1 MATAAENRESATM
14 TQTHRS
20 ASDDR
25 AGEMTAPRLPLSA
38 AFGPG
43 LLWAATAIGVSH
55 LVQSTRAGASAGFG
69 LAGVILIVLVLK
81 YPFFEY
87 GPRYAAATGESLI
100 EGYARVGRWALRLY
114 LVITVSTTASVPPAV
129 VMFTAYL
136 VGFGLG
142 LDWPLPVLAA
152 MVMAPVAALLWWGR
166 FQGLDLSI
174 KVIMLLLGLSTLLA
188 AAVSL
193 PRADLSTLAVS
204 PAGLVG
210 STVPFVFLLAL
221 AGWMPSGVDSAV
233 WSSLWTLAKND
244 ATGRPCSVEAARKD
258 FVVGYAGT
266 AMLAFA
272 FLTLGAGVMFGSGQ
286 TFAPEGPRFSTQLV
300 DLYGATLGAWTRPV
314 MLAAVVTTMLSTAL
328 TVLDGGPRSI
338 ERTLAVLRAGPE
350 APRPVPCGPVYW
362 WSLAGVMLLTLVV
375 LALFI
380 GNLTTMI
387 DFATTLTFLTSPV
400 LGYLNLRAVG
410 SREVPAE
417 HRPGRAML
425 ALSWVGIVLLG
436 GTGLFYLLTL
446 AV

>member
-1 MATAAENRESATM
+1 MTTGAA
-14 TQTHRS
+14 
-20 ASDDR
+20 
-25 AGEMTAPRLPLSA
+25 APAPFRLPA

-55 LVQSTRAGASAGFG
+55 LVQSTRAGASAGYG
-69 LAGVILIVLVLK
+69 LAVVILIALILK

-100 EGYARVGRWALRLY
+100 EGYSRVGRWALWLY
-114 LVITVSTTASVPPAV
+114 LVVTVSTTATVPPAV
-129 VMFTAYL
+129 VMFTAWLLGYA
-136 VGFGLG
+136 LG

-152 MVMAPVAALLWWGR
+152 AVMAPVAALLWWGR
-166 FQGLDLSI
+166 FRGLDLSVKLI
-174 KVIMLLLGLSTLLA
+174 VLLLGLSTLLA

-193 PRADLSTLAVS
+193 PRADLSTLAAW
-204 PAGLVG
+204 PGGLVG

-233 WSSLWTLAKND
+233 WSSLWTLARRD
-244 ATGRPCSVEAARKD
+244 DSGRPCTVDGARKD
-258 FVVGYAGT
+258 FLVGYAGT
-266 AMLAFA
+266 AVLAFA
-272 FLTLGAGVMFGSGQ
+272 FLTLGAAVMFESGR
-286 TFAPEGPRFSTQLV
+286 TFAPEGTRFAAQLV
-300 DLYGATLGAWTRPV
+300 ELYSATLGAWTRPV
-314 MLAAVVTTMLSTAL
+314 VLAAVVTTMLSTAL

-338 ERTLAVLRAGPE
+338 ERAVAVLRAGRLS
-350 APRPVPCGPVYW
+350 APPPPCGPVYW
-362 WSLAGVMLLTLVV
+362 WSLAAVMLLTLAV

-410 SREVPAE
+410 SREMPAE
-417 HRPGRAML
+417 HRPGRAMR
-425 ALSWVGIVLLG
+425 ALSWSGVVLLG

-446 AV
+446 AL

>member
-1 MATAAENRESATM
+1 M
-14 TQTHRS
+14 TQARDAVSHDTRAPERA
-20 ASDDR
+20 ASR
-25 AGEMTAPRLPLSA
+25 LRLPAS
-38 AFGPG
+38 FGPG

-69 LAGVILIVLVLK
+69 LAGIILIALVLK

-87 GPRYAAATGESLI
+87 GPRYAAATGESLV
-100 EGYARVGRWALRLY
+100 EGYSRVGRWALWLY
-114 LVITVSTTASVPPAV
+114 LVITVSTTATVPPAV

-136 VGFGLG
+136 VGFSLG
-142 LDWPLPVLAA
+142 LDWSLPVLAA

-166 FQGLDLSI
+166 FRGLDISI
-174 KVIMLLLGLSTLLA
+174 KVIVLMLALSTLLA

-193 PRADLSTLAVS
+193 PRADVSTLTLW
-204 PAGLVG
+204 PGGLVG
-210 STVPFVFLLAL
+210 SAVPFVFLLAL

-244 ATGRPCSVEAARKD
+244 ATGRRSSVETARND
-258 FVVGYAGT
+258 FLFGYVGTGV
-266 AMLAFA
+266 LAFA
-272 FLTLGAGVMFGSGQ
+272 FLTLGAGVMFGSGE

-300 DLYGATLGAWTRPV
+300 DLYSATLGAWTRPV
-314 MLAAVVTTMLSTAL
+314 VLAAVVTTMLSTAL

-338 ERTLAVLRAGPE
+338 ERTVLVLRAGRPA
-350 APRPVPCGPVYW
+350 APPAPCGPVYW

-410 SREVPAE
+410 SREMPAE

-425 ALSWVGIVLLG
+425 VLSWVGIVLLG
-436 GTGLFYLLTL
+436 GTGLFYLLTFAL
-446 AV
+446 